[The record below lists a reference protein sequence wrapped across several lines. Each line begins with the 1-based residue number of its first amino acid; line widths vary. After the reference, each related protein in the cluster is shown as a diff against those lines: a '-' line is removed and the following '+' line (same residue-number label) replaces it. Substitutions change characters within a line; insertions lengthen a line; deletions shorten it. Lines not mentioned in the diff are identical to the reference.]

1 VTINIREFRNAL
13 GTFATGINVIT
24 TISSDGVPLGMTVNS
39 FTSVSLDPPLILV
52 CLDKK
57 SAMTESFVNGKGFG
71 VNILHESQ
79 QSVSNDFA
87 GKSEDRFATHG
98 YSTSERENPVLDGIV
113 SFLDCQREEV
123 YEGGDH
129 LILVG
134 RVMSFTYQ
142 SDADPLI
149 YFNGAYHGLKG
160 D

>member
-1 VTINIREFRNAL
+1 MTIDIREFRNAL

-24 TISSDGVPLGMTVNS
+24 TTASDGTLLGMTVNS
-39 FTSVSLDPPLILV
+39 FTSVSLNPPLILV

-57 SAMTESFVNGKGFG
+57 SAMTESFVTGKGFG
-71 VNILHESQ
+71 VNILRESQ
-79 QSVSNDFA
+79 QSVSNEFA
-87 GKSEDRFATHG
+87 GKSEDRFAKHAH
-98 YSTSERENPVLDGIV
+98 STSEQGNPVLDGIL
-113 SFLDCQREEV
+113 SFLDCQNEDV

-134 RVMSFTYQ
+134 RVMSFSYQ
-142 SDADPLI
+142 SDAAPLL